1 MSLEPR
7 PLDRVTA
14 QLTVRAVLTGM
25 LIGGL
30 LSLCNIYSGLKIG
43 WSSNMS
49 VTAALLGFALW
60 KALTPVTRGRPFTI
74 LENNINQTAASSAA
88 AISSAGLVAPIPA
101 LTVLT
106 GRELAWP
113 LLALW
118 TFSVCCVGIT
128 VAIGLRRQMIVVD
141 KLPFPG
147 GIASAETLKEIHAAG
162 AEAAARVRILAGAG
176 VAAAAMKLWEH
187 LARIPKLPIPGSYTG
202 NSGPVTLGNLTFA
215 LEPSFL
221 MVGVGG
227 LIGLRAGIT
236 MLVGAVVAFGVV
248 APFALGRG
256 WVPPGDPEA
265 LWFGAL
271 NKWLLWPG
279 VALMVTS
286 SLTSFA
292 FSWRSVAASV
302 KVSRDGAAKGP
313 VEDTGE
319 VAHRWFLGGLAVALV
334 LSVLLQQTL
343 FGISVVIA
351 TVGVLL
357 SFLMAMVAARVA
369 GETNVTPVGAMG
381 KITQLVFG
389 VLSPGQVAPNLMA
402 ANVTGGA
409 ASQCGDLMHDLKT
422 GYLLGALAR
431 YQVVAQ
437 FFGALAGAT
446 IGSAAYLI
454 LLPDPATQLF
464 TDEWPAPAVATWKA
478 VAEIFARGLSAMPA
492 GTQAATVIGGVAGIV
507 MAITEKFSPQR
518 VRTFLPSAS
527 ALGLAFVI
535 PAHNS
540 IHMFFGAVL
549 AAVLARTVPSWS
561 ARFAV
566 VMFSG
571 LIAGEGLA
579 GVAVAVQSMMGR

>member
-1 MSLEPR
+1 MSLEPL
-7 PLDRVTA
+7 PVDRVTA

-60 KALTPVTRGRPFTI
+60 KALTPVTRNRPFTI

-88 AISSAGLVAPIPA
+88 AISSAGLVAAVPA

-113 LLALW
+113 LLAAW

-128 VAIGLRRQMIVVD
+128 VAIGLRQQMIVVD

-147 GIASAETLKEIHAAG
+147 GIASAETLKEIHTTGREASVRVRLLATAG
-162 AEAAARVRILAGAG
+162 AAS
-176 VAAAAMKLWEH
+176 AAMKLWEH
-187 LARIPKLPIPGSYTG
+187 AAHLPKLPLPGSYPG
-202 NSGPVTLGNLTFA
+202 RSGPVTLGNLTFA

-221 MVGVGG
+221 MIGVGG

-236 MLVGAVVAFGVV
+236 ILLGAALAYGAV
-248 APFALGRG
+248 APFALAQG
-256 WVPPGDPEA
+256 WVTPGKPDD

-271 NKWLLWPG
+271 SKWLLWPG

-292 FSWRSVAASV
+292 FSWRSVAASMRS
-302 KVSRDGAAKGP
+302 SRGEAAGSP
-313 VEDTGE
+313 AEDSGHVTR
-319 VAHRWFLGGLAVALV
+319 AWFLGGLAVALV
-334 LSVLLQQTL
+334 LSVFLQWTL
-343 FGISVVIA
+343 FSIGVVIA
-351 TVGVLL
+351 AVGVLL

-409 ASQCGDLMHDLKT
+409 ASQCADLMHDLKT
-422 GYLLGALAR
+422 GYLLGAVAR

-478 VAEIFARGLSAMPA
+478 VAEIFARGLSAMPE
-492 GTQAATVIGGVAGIV
+492 GTQAATLIGGVAGIV
-507 MAITEKFSPQR
+507 MALAEKLTPAG
-518 VRTFLPSAS
+518 VRAWLPSAS

-540 IHMFFGAVL
+540 IHMFFGAAL
-549 AAVLARTVPSWS
+549 AALLARNVPSWS

-579 GVAVAVQSMMGR
+579 GVAVAIQSMMAR

>member
-1 MSLEPR
+1 MSHEPR
-7 PLDRVTA
+7 PLDRTTA
-14 QLTVRAVLTGM
+14 QLTVRAVITGM

-49 VTAALLGFALW
+49 VTAALLAFALW
-60 KALTPVTRGRPFTI
+60 KALAPATRGRPFSI
-74 LENNINQTAASSAA
+74 LENNINQTTASSAA

-113 LLALW
+113 LLAAW

-141 KLPFPG
+141 RLPFPG

-162 AEAAARVRILAGAG
+162 AEAAARVRLLATAGA
-176 VAAAAMKLWEH
+176 AAAAMKLWEH
-187 LARIPKLPIPGSYTG
+187 LARLPKLPIPGGYTG
-202 NSGPVTLGNLTFA
+202 SAGPVTLGNLTFA

-221 MVGVGG
+221 MIGVGG
-227 LIGLRAGIT
+227 LIGLRSGIT
-236 MLVGAVVAFGVV
+236 MLLGAVLAYGVV
-248 APFALGRG
+248 APYVLGQG
-256 WVPPGDPEA
+256 WVPPGKPGE

-271 NKWLLWPG
+271 SKWLLWPG

-286 SLTSFA
+286 SITSFA
-292 FSWRSVAASV
+292 FSWRSIAASMRV
-302 KVSRDGAAKGP
+302 TRDDGAKARS
-313 VEDTGE
+313 EDTGE
-319 VAHRWFLGGLAVALV
+319 VAHQWFLGGVAAALV
-334 LSVLLQQTL
+334 LSVALQQTL
-343 FGISVVIA
+343 FGIGVVVA

-389 VLSPGQVAPNLMA
+389 VLSPGQVAPNLMS

-409 ASQCGDLMHDLKT
+409 ASQCADLMHDLKT
-422 GYLLGALAR
+422 GYLLGAVPR
-431 YQVVAQ
+431 DQVVAQ

-446 IGSAAYLI
+446 IGSAAYLV
-454 LLPDPATQLF
+454 LVPDPATQLF

-478 VAEIFARGLSAMPA
+478 VAEVFAKGLSAMPE
-492 GTQAATVIGGVAGIV
+492 GTQAAALIGGAAGIV
-507 MAITEKFSPQR
+507 MAHVERIMPAR
-518 VRTFLPSAS
+518 LRAWLPSAS

-535 PAHNS
+535 PAHNAL
-540 IHMFFGAVL
+540 HMFLGAVI
-549 AAVLARTVPSWS
+549 AALLARFVPSWS

-566 VMFSG
+566 VAFSG